1 MRLRDVSYSAALFS
15 LLYVKNLKCEDCL
28 NLLDK
33 LAEVFTDW
41 LTTGPITHA
50 VTEEGVFGSV
60 ITFNSADR
68 EREREGPV
76 KIKETTAGKQQNSN
90 KTDIRVFCF
99 LFR

>member
-1 MRLRDVSYSAALFS
+1 MTLRDVSYSAALFS

-68 EREREGPV
+68 EREREKGLSRLKKP
-76 KIKETTAGKQQNSN
+76 QQANN
-90 KTDIRVFCF
+90 KTAIKQI
-99 LFR
+99 